1 MFIFN
6 RFPPLPV
13 DQKCPGDV
21 DFHSS
26 DWDIKT
32 ITSAMKFYLRC
43 VPILLN
49 HPAGDTQEPAALEQQ
64 VQ

>member
-1 MFIFN
+1 MRIL
-6 RFPPLPV
+6 PLRHDVFSSITDPAN
-13 DQKCPGDV
+13 PGDV

-32 ITSAMKFYLRC
+32 ITSALKFYLRC
-43 VPILLN
+43 VSFTAQLDLHRI
-49 HPAGDTQEPAALEQQ
+49 EK